1 MKCEN
6 CGKNEVNFV
15 YQSNVN
21 GRVQE
26 AHLCS
31 ECAQKLGY
39 TQAVAAQS
47 RRMMQGFF
55 GGGLLDDFFSPRSGF
70 LGDSFF
76 GENLLDDFFQQMPA
90 LGAAPAE
97 SGTAQETQ
105 EKPLVEEKERSRFSR
120 MRQLNALRLE
130 QKAAVLREDFEK
142 AAQLRDQIRQLEAGK
157 KPESKAEDRPQAE

>member
-21 GRVQE
+21 GHVEE

-31 ECAQKLGY
+31 ECAEKLGY

-47 RRMMQGFF
+47 RRMMQSFF
-55 GGGLLDDFFSPRSGF
+55 GGGLLDDFFSPQPYL
-70 LGDSFF
+70 LGSSFF
-76 GENLLDDFFQQMPA
+76 DENLFDDFFRQMPA
-90 LGAAPAE
+90 LGA
-97 SGTAQETQ
+97 GTAEPQETQ
-105 EKPLVEEKERSRFSR
+105 EKPLVEEKERSRFSK

-142 AAQLRDQIRQLEAGK
+142 AAQLRDQIRQLEQK
-157 KPESKAEDRPQAE
+157 KPEEKESPQAE